1 MNIQYYKRCK
11 PRRGQLGITLV
22 EVVISL
28 AISAISIG
36 AIVSGYVFSAKRAE
50 WSAYSLAANSLAMQ
64 RLEQCRAAK
73 FDVLTT
79 PITDELTAANFPVI
93 SEILDIPRN
102 GENVA
107 YATNFTTITT
117 ISANPPLKMIR
128 VDCVWPFK
136 NNGMFTNTLVT
147 YRAADQ

>member
-1 MNIQYYKRCK
+1 MKIPIRQDLGTG
-11 PRRGQLGITLV
+11 RGTLGVTLV

-28 AISAISIG
+28 AIATISIG
-36 AIVSGYVFSAKRAE
+36 SIVGGYVYSARVAE
-50 WSAYSLAANSLAMQ
+50 WSSYSLAANSLAMQ

-79 PITDELTAANFPVI
+79 PVVDELTAANFPAQL
-93 SEILDIPRN
+93 EILDVPRN
-102 GENVA
+102 GTSVA
-107 YATNFTTITT
+107 FATNYTT
-117 ISANPPLKMIR
+117 ISTVTANPPLKMIR

-136 NNGMFTNTLVT
+136 NMGLYTNTLVT

>member
-1 MNIQYYKRCK
+1 MKLSFSKQPEKW
-11 PRRGQLGITLV
+11 RGQIGITLV

-28 AISAISIG
+28 AITSISLG
-36 AIVSGYVFSAKRAE
+36 AIVAGYIYSAKVAE

-79 PITDELTAANFPVI
+79 PITDELTAANFPDKP
-93 SEILDIPRN
+93 EILDVPRSGSN
-102 GENVA
+102 IA
-107 YATNFTTITT
+107 YATNYTT
-117 ISANPPLKMIR
+117 ISMVSASPPLKMIR

-136 NNGMFTNTLVT
+136 NQRLYTNTIVT

>member
-1 MNIQYYKRCK
+1 
-11 PRRGQLGITLV
+11 
-22 EVVISL
+22 VVISI
-28 AISAISIG
+28 AIAGISLG
-36 AIVSGYVFSAKRAE
+36 AVVSGYIYSAKVAE

-79 PITDELTAANFPVI
+79 PITDELVAANFLDDPQ
-93 SEILDIPRN
+93 ILDVPQSGGNI
-102 GENVA
+102 A
-107 YATNFTTITT
+107 YATNFTTITVLST
-117 ISANPPLKMIR
+117 DPPLKMIR

-136 NNGMFTNTLVT
+136 GKSLHTNTLVT

>member
-1 MNIQYYKRCK
+1 MKLLVERQSGKR
-11 PRRGQLGITLV
+11 RDQLGITLV
-22 EVVISL
+22 EVVLSL
-28 AISAISIG
+28 AIVSISLG
-36 AIVSGYVFSAKRAE
+36 AVVAGYIYSAKIAE

-79 PITDELTAANFPVI
+79 PITDELVATNFPVDVQ
-93 SEILDIPRN
+93 ILDIPRSGSN
-102 GENVA
+102 IA
-107 YATNFTTITT
+107 YATNFTTITMV
-117 ISANPPLKMIR
+117 SMDPPLKMIR

-136 NNGMFTNTLVT
+136 GQRLHTNTLAT

>member
-1 MNIQYYKRCK
+1 MKIGKYCALK
-11 PRRGQLGITLV
+11 GITLV
-22 EVVISL
+22 EVVISI
-28 AISAISIG
+28 AITGISLG
-36 AIVSGYVFSAKRAE
+36 AIVAGYIYSAKVAE

-79 PITDELTAANFPVI
+79 PIVDELVQANFPNKP
-93 SEILDIPRN
+93 EILDLPRN
-102 GENVA
+102 GDNVT
-107 YATNFTTITT
+107 YATNYTTITT
-117 ISANPPLKMIR
+117 VSANPPLKMIR

-136 NNGMFTNTLVT
+136 GQGVYTNTFVT

>member
-1 MNIQYYKRCK
+1 MKISTREKSSFRTD
-11 PRRGQLGITLV
+11 RTGVTLV

-28 AISAISIG
+28 AIATISIG
-36 AIVSGYVFSAKRAE
+36 SIVAGYIYSARVAE

-79 PITDELTAANFPVI
+79 PVVDELTAANFPPRL
-93 SEILDIPRN
+93 EMLDVPRN
-102 GENVA
+102 GNNVA
-107 YATNFTTITT
+107 FATNYTTITT
-117 ISANPPLKMIR
+117 VVANPPLKMIR

-136 NNGMFTNTLVT
+136 GLRLYTNTLVT